1 MSSSDLR
8 DRMDGLEWET
18 PAGKMDAVYPGSSA
32 SVPFP
37 TRCTGVQ
44 ASGICMSISNF
55 LRISCYHT
63 MQYNRFNS
71 SHITLVHISQF
82 KQSFQS

>member
-18 PAGKMDAVYPGSSA
+18 PAGKMDAVYPGSYA
-32 SVPFP
+32 SVPFT

-44 ASGICMSISNF
+44 VSEGHSVICMSISYF
-55 LRISCYHT
+55 IPGTS
-63 MQYNRFNS
+63 
-71 SHITLVHISQF
+71 LVIIQCNTT
-82 KQSFQS
+82 

>member
-1 MSSSDLR
+1 
-8 DRMDGLEWET
+8 MDGLEWET

-44 ASGICMSISNF
+44 VSGITSTTVLSTPSN
-55 LRISCYHT
+55 
-63 MQYNRFNS
+63 
-71 SHITLVHISQF
+71 VHLN
-82 KQSFQS
+82 